1 MHGRGSRGLRER
13 SLGEGQEERRSA
25 ACLTLDRNAAAVSLH
40 HALADAEAQAVP
52 TRLGREVEGSF
63 DYVATG
69 LPKGGD
75 RVGGV
80 RFVDDASPWS
90 FSLVFVLPIA
100 PL

>member
-1 MHGRGSRGLRER
+1 MIHVHPGVKLIASICRAYESYAE
-13 SLGEGQEERRSA
+13 SHQ
-25 ACLTLDRNAAAVSLH
+25 CVHLH
-40 HALADAEAQAVP
+40 HTLADAEAQTVP